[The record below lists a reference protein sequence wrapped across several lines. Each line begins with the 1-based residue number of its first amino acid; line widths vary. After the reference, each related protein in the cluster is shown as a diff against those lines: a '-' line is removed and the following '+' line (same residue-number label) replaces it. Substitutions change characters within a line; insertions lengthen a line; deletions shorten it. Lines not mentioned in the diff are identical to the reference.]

1 VLKRGSRGL
10 ALVAVAVAA
19 AWPGAAA
26 PASAN
31 AGPGTRP
38 CGSAT
43 DGIYLSTAFAV
54 ASRISKGEHSSGGV
68 TRALAYVE
76 ADTVLA
82 NAVADDDL
90 ATVDS
95 EVRTIVVQNHE
106 HIVRLRVLRDGQLLD
121 DVGGPLVLSPVTGS
135 LRVDG
140 RVVGTFVLS
149 VQDDLGYRGLVERLA
164 DAHIVIRYQEQT
176 IMTDIAA
183 VPAPA
188 LPARGSV
195 SIAGVRYLVE
205 SFHVARFPVGELDI
219 SLLWAAPPAASEGES
234 CPQVAADYLAGV
246 AERTYHEA
254 QVASWFVGDAETE
267 LADTPALP
275 AALAAGD
282 NAQAMAIATTLLH
295 DGGFARLRIEAGTH
309 LVADVGTMVPLIA
322 PLTRPLIDGAGQT
335 VGEAIFSV
343 ETAHTYLDVARSLTG
358 AEALIRASP
367 TDQIAGTVPGP
378 AQLPTSGAVSYLGET
393 WQVASFAA
401 ATFPARSVRVYMLLR
416 G

>member
-1 VLKRGSRGL
+1 VLKRASGGL
-10 ALVAVAVAA
+10 ALAAIAVAA
-19 AWPGAAA
+19 AWPSAAA

-43 DGIYLSTAFAV
+43 DGIFRSTAFAV
-54 ASRISKGEHSSGGV
+54 ASRISEGERSSGGV

-76 ADTVLA
+76 ADTALA

-95 EVRTIVVQNHE
+95 EVRTIVIQNHD
-106 HIVRLRVLRDGQLLD
+106 HIVRLRVLRDGRLLD
-121 DVGGPLVLSPVTGS
+121 DVGGSLVLSPVTGS
-135 LRVDG
+135 LRVGD

-164 DAHIVIRYQEQT
+164 DAHIVIRYQDQT

-183 VPAPA
+183 LPAAA

-205 SFHVARFPVGELDI
+205 SFREARFPVGELDI
-219 SLLWAAPPAASEGES
+219 SLLWPAPATASES
-234 CPQVAADYLAGV
+234 CPQVAAAYLAGV
-246 AERTYHEA
+246 AKRTYREA
-254 QVASWFVGDAETE
+254 QVASWYVGDAETE

-282 NAQAMAIATTLLH
+282 EAQVTQIATTLFR
-295 DGGFARLRIEAGTH
+295 DGGFARLRIDAGTH
-309 LVADVGTMVPLIA
+309 VVADVGTMVPLIA
-322 PLTRPLIDGAGQT
+322 PLSRPLVDGAGQT

-343 ETAHTYLDVARSLTG
+343 ETAHGYLDVARSLTG
-358 AEALIRASP
+358 AEALIRASA
-367 TDQIAGTVPGP
+367 TDQIAGTVSGP
-378 AQLPTSGAVSYLGET
+378 AKLPTSGAVRYLGASY
-393 WQVASFAA
+393 QVASFAA
-401 ATFPARSVRVYMLLR
+401 STFPAQSVRVYMLLR

>member
-1 VLKRGSRGL
+1 VLKRRSRGL
-10 ALVAVAVAA
+10 ALVAIAVAA

-26 PASAN
+26 PASAS

-43 DGIYLSTAFAV
+43 DGTYLSTAFAV
-54 ASRISKGEHSSGGV
+54 ASRISEGERSSGGV

-95 EVRTIVVQNHE
+95 EVRTIVIQNHD
-106 HIVRLRVLRDGQLLD
+106 HIVRLRVLRDGRLLD

-140 RVVGTFVLS
+140 RVVGSFVLS

-164 DAHIVIRYQEQT
+164 DAHIVIRYQGET

-183 VPAPA
+183 VPAAA

-205 SFHVARFPVGELDI
+205 SFHEARFPSGELDI
-219 SLLWAAPPAASEGES
+219 SLLWAAPTAASESES

-282 NAQAMAIATTLLH
+282 DAQATQIATTLFR
-295 DGGFARLRIEAGTH
+295 DGGFARLRIDAGTH
-309 LVADVGTMVPLIA
+309 VVADVGPMVPLIA
-322 PLTRPLIDGAGQT
+322 PLTGPLTDAAGQT

-358 AEALIRASP
+358 AEALIRASA
-367 TDQIAGTVPGP
+367 TDQIAGTVAGP
-378 AQLPTSGAVSYLGET
+378 AKLPTSGAVSYLGAT

-401 ATFPARSVRVYMLLR
+401 STFPAQSVRVYMLLR